1 MLTLYLLPPH
11 RQEWKVTDGAFWSSA
26 AVAGERVDDA
36 IIPVD
41 ILLVIGV
48 LKIINFYVYRV
59 DCDLINPSANNR

>member
-1 MLTLYLLPPH
+1 MLTLCLLPAPG
-11 RQEWKVTDGAFWSSA
+11 REWEVTDGAFWSSA

-48 LKIINFYVYRV
+48 LKKINFYVYRV